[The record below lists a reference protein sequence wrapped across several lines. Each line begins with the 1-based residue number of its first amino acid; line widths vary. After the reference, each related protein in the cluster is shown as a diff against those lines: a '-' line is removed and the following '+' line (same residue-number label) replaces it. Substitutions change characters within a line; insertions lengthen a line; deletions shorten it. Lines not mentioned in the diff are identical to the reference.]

1 MQNLIKEIR
10 AYLNMSQ
17 TEFAEL
23 LNVSFATVNRWEN
36 GRAIPNKLAQSKM
49 YDLCRERSVSVYDM
63 TLNKIAKAAEA
74 VTLQKGRIL
83 LYHGSKS
90 GIDGDIAPI
99 SRSQCDFGKGFYM
112 GTDPGQ
118 ALTLICDYEKSRF
131 YIVSVDIEKLAQSEV
146 PADIDWAM
154 LVAYHR
160 GRMEKIKGTDFY
172 NKYRDMTSGK
182 DLLIGN
188 IANDRMFYVID
199 NFFIGNVTDA
209 ALVSSLSALQLGK
222 QYVAISEKGCRAV
235 KVETEVTLSYL
246 ERLFMKEVAEE
257 NRTRG
262 ISLANDICKNYRREG
277 LYFDEI
283 LEKAGR
289 LFELSAEKEIDSA
302 AFIKAFMMSETAKAL
317 DSDYNRMQWAG
328 EEYLFEEV
336 VSSADDSIKKN
347 GEIFSADVLYWIGYI
362 YRYWHYYTGED
373 STKIYKQAPVE
384 TMKRNYM
391 IFHTMD
397 PSLAIEDLK
406 EIHNQKN

>member
-36 GRAIPNKLAQSKM
+36 GRAVPNKLAQSKM
-49 YDLCRERSVSVYDM
+49 YDLCRERSVPVYDM
-63 TLNKIAKAAEA
+63 TLKKIAKAAES
-74 VTLQKGRIL
+74 VKLQKGRIL

-90 GIDGDIAPI
+90 GIEGDIAPI
-99 SRSQCDFGKGFYM
+99 SRLQCDFGRGFYM

-118 ALTLICDYEKSRF
+118 ALTLICDYEKSKF

-172 NKYRDMTSGK
+172 NKYSNMTSGK
-182 DLLIGN
+182 DLLIGS

-209 ALVSSLSALQLGK
+209 ALINSLSALQLGK

-283 LEKAGR
+283 LEKAR
-289 LFELSAEKEIDSA
+289 VNNE
-302 AFIKAFMMSETAKAL
+302 
-317 DSDYNRMQWAG
+317 
-328 EEYLFEEV
+328 
-336 VSSADDSIKKN
+336 
-347 GEIFSADVLYWIGYI
+347 
-362 YRYWHYYTGED
+362 
-373 STKIYKQAPVE
+373 
-384 TMKRNYM
+384 
-391 IFHTMD
+391 
-397 PSLAIEDLK
+397 
-406 EIHNQKN
+406 